1 MQDELIKAQNIS
13 FHVLERIKS
22 IILNENLRPSDRIPT
37 ESELSKRLGVGKSS
51 IREAVKM
58 LEALGVLDT
67 RHGDGTYIKSE
78 PCADLINPL
87 AYQLLVLER
96 TPKEII
102 ELRATFEPA
111 FTLAAMRSA
120 TTDDIK
126 RIESTIEALV
136 RSINL
141 GIQTAE
147 EDLSFHYA
155 ILASTHNPFIILIG
169 RTILQLFSASIDR
182 SMRSIPEVAV
192 KDHMKIFEAFC
203 AKDEKNL
210 LAAIEES
217 YKGWI
222 SNL

>member
-1 MQDELIKAQNIS
+1 MDEIIRAQNIS
-13 FHVLERIKS
+13 FHVLERIKA
-22 IILNENLRPSDRIPT
+22 IILNENRRPGDKIPT
-37 ESELSKRLGVGKSS
+37 ESELSQRLGVGKSS

-58 LEALGVLDT
+58 LEVLGVLET

-96 TPKEII
+96 TPREII

-111 FTLAAMRSA
+111 FTLAAMESA
-120 TTDDIK
+120 TSEDIEK
-126 RIESTIEALV
+126 IEGSITNLV
-136 RSINL
+136 KSIKL
-141 GIQTAE
+141 GMQTAE
-147 EDLSFHYA
+147 EDLEFHYA

-192 KDHMKIFEAFC
+192 KDHKRIFKAFC
-203 AKDEKNL
+203 AKDKEKL
-210 LAAIEES
+210 LSAIEES

-222 SNL
+222 LNL